1 MSEGILERIEAKLD
15 KLLAGGGA
23 APAVKEKPVKEKPA
37 KPAKPD
43 FTAEQLR
50 DKFLAV
56 QKKHGDAVTKE
67 LIAECGYEKLAM
79 LVADTDK
86 WQASWDAAEAKLAE
100 DAAADDD
107 GGL

>member
-15 KLLAGGGA
+15 QLLAGGGA
-23 APAVKEKPVKEKPA
+23 AAPKKTTAAKDKD

-50 DKFLAV
+50 DLYLSV
-56 QKKHGDAVTKE
+56 QKKHGDAAAKA
-67 LIAECGYEKLAM
+67 LITEAGFSKLAE
-79 LVADTDK
+79 LVGDTDK
-86 WQASWDAAEAKLAE
+86 WQNSWDLATAKLAE
-100 DAAADDD
+100 EVADDN